1 MSGEHWT
8 PRGLILLAL
17 VPLFVA
23 GCCGCVAPTP
33 GPTLAAAQAAAAA
46 ASAAAI
52 PSMNAEL
59 VDGQDGAC
67 YYRAASDGAVVVL
80 DAWGMVEELVLLD
93 QMPVDDTVSASSD
106 QALAAARALLSRER
120 FSDSSI
126 PDYPTVTEVHQ
137 GGVAALR
144 VDYSWYAPD
153 DSQRDSNIDFSVMVN
168 AKTGAAFAWDLLKKV
183 PNPHVPV
190 IGRARAMEI
199 ALAKYAAS
207 GGQVPSARM
216 TIDFRGGDP
225 HSVWLVEL
233 GAPWPA
239 SSGILP
245 PATVGVDAVTGE
257 VTIERPGTSPASAQ
271 CVPVSAEQAVA
282 AAERVSGRSD
292 LTASRYGSFYGA
304 DDSTTKTLVDS
315 LTGAVDEVVFVSDL
329 PETGAVSV
337 TADAAQAAA
346 GTFMQKSGYG
356 VTGLAISVTQVQAAD
371 VSSYRVSWKD
381 PSASDDDFDVFV
393 NAGSGAVFAFLDRRQ
408 GVGLVAPLMG
418 QTAATNLAT
427 AAIRA
432 PATLWST
439 ATLSLGFDSDST
451 WDLTYG
457 VPDSSP
463 GAAGPTAWHN
473 IWATVDAVSGK
484 VSEIA
489 SNEPGAS

>member
-1 MSGEHWT
+1 M
-8 PRGLILLAL
+8 
-17 VPLFVA
+17 
-23 GCCGCVAPTP
+23 
-33 GPTLAAAQAAAAA
+33 
-46 ASAAAI
+46 
-52 PSMNAEL
+52 
-59 VDGQDGAC
+59 
-67 YYRAASDGAVVVL
+67 VVL
-80 DAWGMVEELVLLD
+80 DAWGKVEELVLLD
-93 QMPVDDTVSASSD
+93 QMPVDDTVSAGSD
-106 QALAAARALLSRER
+106 QALAAAKALLSRER

-153 DSQRDSNIDFSVMVN
+153 DNQRAWDIDFSVMVN
-168 AKTGAAFAWDLLKKV
+168 AKTGAAFAWDRLSKT
-183 PNPHVPV
+183 PSPHVPV
-190 IGRARAMEI
+190 IGKARAIEI
-199 ALAKYAAS
+199 ALAKYAPS
-207 GGQVPSARM
+207 GSQVPSARM
-216 TIDFRGGDP
+216 TIDFQGGDP
-225 HSVWLVEL
+225 HSVWL
-233 GAPWPA
+233 
-239 SSGILP
+239 
-245 PATVGVDAVTGE
+245 DAVTGE
-257 VTIERPGTSPASAQ
+257 ATIERPGASPASAQ
-271 CVPVSAEQAVA
+271 CVPASAEQAVA
-282 AAERVSGRSD
+282 AAKRVSGRSD
-292 LTASRYGSFYGA
+292 LTASRHGSFYDA
-304 DDSTTKTLVDS
+304 DDSNTETLVDS

-346 GTFMQKSGYG
+346 GTFMQKAGYS
-356 VTGLAISVTQVQAAD
+356 VTGLTVSVTQVQPAG
-371 VSSYRVSWKD
+371 VSSYQVSWKD

-451 WDLTYG
+451 WGLTYG
-457 VPDSSP
+457 VPDASP

-484 VSEIA
+484 VSGVA

>member
-1 MSGEHWT
+1 M
-8 PRGLILLAL
+8 
-17 VPLFVA
+17 
-23 GCCGCVAPTP
+23 
-33 GPTLAAAQAAAAA
+33 
-46 ASAAAI
+46 
-52 PSMNAEL
+52 
-59 VDGQDGAC
+59 
-67 YYRAASDGAVVVL
+67 VVL
-80 DAWGMVEELVLLD
+80 DAWGKVEELVLLD
-93 QMPVDDTVSASSD
+93 QMPVDDTVSAGSD
-106 QALAAARALLSRER
+106 QALAAARALLSHEG
-120 FSDSSI
+120 FPDSGI

-153 DSQRDSNIDFSVMVN
+153 DNQRAWDIDFSVMVN

-183 PNPHVPV
+183 PNPHVPL
-190 IGRARAMEI
+190 IGRARAVEI
-199 ALAKYAAS
+199 ALAKYALS

-233 GAPWPA
+233 GASGAAP
-239 SSGILP
+239 SGILP
-245 PATVGVDAVTGE
+245 PATVGVEAATGE
-257 VTIERPGTSPASAQ
+257 ATIERPGTSPASAQ
-271 CVPVSAEQAVA
+271 CVAVSAEQVVA
-282 AAERVSGRSD
+282 AAQRVSGRSD
-292 LTASRYGSFYGA
+292 LTASPNGSFYSA
-304 DDSTTKTLVDS
+304 DDSDTKTLVDS

-346 GTFMQKSGYG
+346 GTFMQKAGYS
-356 VTGLAISVTQVQAAD
+356 VTGLTVSVTQVQPAG
-371 VSSYRVSWKD
+371 VSSYQVSWKD

-408 GVGLVAPLMG
+408 GVALVAPLMG

-451 WDLTYG
+451 WGLTYG
-457 VPDSSP
+457 VPDASP

-484 VSEIA
+484 VSGVA

>member
-1 MSGEHWT
+1 MSGARST

-17 VPLFVA
+17 VPLIVA
-23 GCCGCVAPTP
+23 GCCNCVPPTP
-33 GPTLAAAQAAAAA
+33 GPTLSAAQAAAAA
-46 ASAAAI
+46 ASAAAV
-52 PSMNAEL
+52 PSIDVEL
-59 VDGQDGAC
+59 VDGQDGGC
-67 YYRAASDGAVVVL
+67 YYRATSDGAVVVL
-80 DAWGMVEELVLLD
+80 DAWGKVEELVLLD

-106 QALAAARALLSRER
+106 QALAAARALLSHEG
-120 FSDSSI
+120 FSDTSI
-126 PDYPTVTEVHQ
+126 PDYPTVTGVHQ
-137 GGVAALR
+137 GGVATLR

-153 DSQRDSNIDFSVMVN
+153 DSQRASNIDFSVMVN

-183 PNPHVPV
+183 PNLHVPV
-190 IGRARAMEI
+190 IGRARAVEI
-199 ALAKYAAS
+199 ALAKFAPS

-216 TIDFRGGDP
+216 TLDFRGGDP

-233 GAPWPA
+233 GASGAAP
-239 SSGILP
+239 SGILP

-257 VTIERPGTSPASAQ
+257 ATIERPGTSPASAQ
-271 CVPVSAEQAVA
+271 CVPVPAAQAVA

-292 LTASRYGSFYGA
+292 LTAVRVDSFYA
-304 DDSTTKTLVDS
+304 VDDSDANTLVDS
-315 LTGAVDEVVFVSDL
+315 LTGAVDEVIFISDL

-337 TADAAQAAA
+337 TAAAAQAAA
-346 GTFMQKSGYG
+346 GTFMQKAGYG
-356 VTGLAISVTQVQAAD
+356 VTGLAISVTQVQAAG
-371 VSSYRVSWKD
+371 VSSYQVSWKD

-408 GVGLVAPLMG
+408 GIGLVAPLMG

-432 PATLWST
+432 PAALWST

-457 VPDSSP
+457 VPDSIP

-484 VSEIA
+484 VLGIE
-489 SNEPGAS
+489 SNEPGGS